1 MSDDMLAVM
10 PEPIMVTL
18 RGETFEIKQIRVGQL
33 SKAMRITHPFYEQLK
48 SAKDK
53 AKSAKSEEENT
64 YGFDIYS
71 LVMENSDTVLELV
84 ALLVNKPRDWVD
96 DLGVDELV
104 QLFGAIVEV
113 NLDFFTQ
120 RVLPLLSG
128 LVAGVSGKLF
138 KTPQAGPTLSKP

>member
-1 MSDDMLAVM
+1 
-10 PEPIMVTL
+10 
-18 RGETFEIKQIRVGQL
+18 
-33 SKAMRITHPFYEQLK
+33 
-48 SAKDK
+48 
-53 AKSAKSEEENT
+53 
-64 YGFDIYS
+64 
-71 LVMENSDTVLELV
+71 MENSDTVLELV